1 MSKDDEIL
9 YKIRGDDSG
18 LEKDLAAAEKKIEQS
33 NKKSG
38 EKTKQIE
45 KETKDAQKKIK
56 EELTSSHE
64 EENEKREKS
73 DKGIVRKTL
82 GVMKNL
88 GGKLKDMTV
97 FAVKGITPQ
106 MEKLSEKAKDAV
118 VASVKTT
125 GNMDQAMNK
134 FALSTGKT
142 GDETERYKNILEGI
156 YENNYGD
163 SFSEIAEAMSQIH
176 NQMGEVVDGWSDEGI
191 QKFTE
196 SAFTLRDTFG
206 YDIPQS
212 AQAANILIDQFGM
225 DGMDAMKMIAA
236 GAKNGLDASGE
247 FLDSI
252 SGYSSRFAEAGLG
265 ADDMFKIFQAGTE
278 TGAWGMEQIGNAI
291 ETFSVR
297 ALDGGQTAAEGFAA
311 IGLNADD
318 MAARFQAGG
327 DIARQ
332 AFQDTVEGLASMEDP
347 IARNAAGINLFGDA
361 WEELGPEAMEIL
373 AGISEGAYD
382 TAGAL
387 DCINSIKYNDAASMF
402 EGLKRSVEDL
412 LLPLGEQ
419 LTPVLSE
426 IMQGILPIIQ
436 EQMPVLEDEISN
448 FAQSLV
454 PVIQEYLPILLDTV
468 RDILPVLVSIVS
480 EVLPI
485 LTDLFNAIVPLLVQF
500 VSELLPPL
508 VELCKMLIPP
518 IAELIGEVLPILVS
532 LVNSLM
538 PLLDV
543 VIALL
548 GPLIDLFT
556 WLLEPI
562 LAVTNSALIPMI
574 SAISQFISGA
584 IEPLEEALADL
595 GDFFSSVF
603 EFIGLSADGMYG
615 GLISVLSDL
624 IDFIKYVF
632 KGEWMNVWSSLVSA
646 FGTIFSGLIG
656 LFKAPV
662 NFIIDLLNGF
672 IDRLNDIKIPDWVWG
687 IGGLGF
693 SISHIPR
700 LKVGMDYV
708 PSDFFPAYLDRGEA
722 VLTSEENMALRQLGG
737 MQGIYALASQPRERE
752 NQSYPEVDY
761 KQIAREFAGETKKA
775 LDGMGVNIDGKRAGE
790 LLAKPVDRAL
800 GEMTKRRDR

>member
-1 MSKDDEIL
+1 MAKDDEIV

-18 LEKDLAAAEKKIEQS
+18 LEKDLAVAEKKIEQS
-33 NKKSG
+33 NKRAS

-45 KETKDAQKKIK
+45 KETKNAQKKIK

-64 EENEKREKS
+64 EENKKREKS
-73 DKGIVRKTL
+73 DKGIGQKTL
-82 GVMKNL
+82 EVMKNL
-88 GGKLKDMTV
+88 GGKLKTLTV
-97 FAVKGITPQ
+97 SAVKEISPH
-106 MEKLSEKAKDAV
+106 MKKLGQETEDV
-118 VASVKTT
+118 VIDSVKKAAD
-125 GNMDQAMNK
+125 MDQVMKK

-142 GDETERYKNILEGI
+142 SEETQRYQDVLEGI
-156 YENNYGD
+156 YENDYGD
-163 SFSEIAEAMSQIH
+163 SFSEIAEAMSKIQK
-176 NQMGEVVDGWSDEGI
+176 QMGDVVDGWSDEGI

-212 AQAANILIDQFGM
+212 AQAANVLIDQFGM
-225 DGMDAMKMIAA
+225 DGMEAMGMIAA
-236 GAKNGLDASGE
+236 GAKNGLDASGN
-247 FLDSI
+247 FLNSI
-252 SGYSSRFAEAGLG
+252 SEYSSMFAEVGLG

-278 TGAWGMEQIGNAI
+278 TGAWGMEQIGSAI

-297 ALDGGQTAAEGFAA
+297 ALDGSQAAAEGFEA

-318 MAARFQAGG
+318 MAVRFQAGG
-327 DIARQ
+327 ESARQ
-332 AFQDTVEGLASMEDP
+332 AFQDTVEGLAAIEDP
-347 IARNAAGINLFGDA
+347 IARNAAGISLFGSA
-361 WEELGPEAMEIL
+361 WDELGPEAMETL

-387 DCINSIKYNDAASMF
+387 ESINSIKYNDAASMF

-412 LLPLGEQ
+412 MLPLGEQ

-426 IMQGILPIIQ
+426 IMQGVLPIIQ
-436 EQMPVLEDEISN
+436 EQMPVLEEEISS

-454 PVIQEYLPILLDTV
+454 PVIQECLPVLLDTV

-485 LTDLFNAIVPLLVQF
+485 LTDLFNEIVPLLVEF
-500 VSELLPPL
+500 VSSLLPPL

-518 IAELIGEVLPILVS
+518 IAELIGEILPILVS
-532 LVNSLM
+532 LFNSLM

-562 LAVTNSALIPMI
+562 LAIIDSALIPII

-584 IEPLEEALADL
+584 IEPLEQSISDL
-595 GDFFSSVF
+595 GDFFSAAF
-603 EFIGLSADGMYG
+603 EGIGLSVVSLFA
-615 GLISVLSDL
+615 DL
-624 IDFIKYVF
+624 IHFFDDIINIIKYSF
-632 KGEWMNVWSSLVSA
+632 QGDWINAWSGIVDV
-646 FGTIFSGLIG
+646 FGTVFSGLVN
-656 LFKAPV
+656 LFKIPI
-662 NFIIDLLNGF
+662 NFIINLFNMF
-672 IDRLNDIKIPDWVWG
+672 IDKINSIRIPDWVWG

-693 SISHIPR
+693 SIPHIPR
-700 LKVGMDYV
+700 LKIGMDYV

-737 MQGIYALASQPRERE
+737 MQGVYALASQPRERE
-752 NQSYPEVDY
+752 YQAFPQFNY
-761 KQIAREFAGETKKA
+761 KQIAQEFAGETKKA
-775 LDGMGVNIDGKRAGE
+775 LDGMGINIDGKRAGE

-800 GEMTKRRDR
+800 GEMTRRRDR